1 MWIPLLS
8 KPQVFVCH
16 VPLNGQRQ
24 KWLREV
30 LDAWFALGAAPQV
43 LTPSSDPISF
53 QRDRRIEAEQLGKDF
68 YIVADDDCLPDTS
81 KEDFISEGLRMLKKH
96 PEFAM
101 LAPLPSNEN
110 IVEWT
115 PDERLDRYKTVSD
128 EEVMEHVSIG
138 GIRFCRKG
146 CLKTY
151 PPINRE
157 LPGYDWIHGDA
168 LRKAGKRVGYI
179 RSLRFNH
186 LGAGSST
193 VWNT

>member
-1 MWIPLLS
+1 MFLPWS
-8 KPQVFVCH
+8 KPTVFVCH
-16 VPLNGQRQ
+16 VPVNGQRQ

-43 LTPSSDPISF
+43 LSPSSDPISF
-53 QRDRRIEAEQLGKDF
+53 QRERRIEAEQKGGDF
-68 YIVADDDCLPDTS
+68 YILADDDCLPDV
-81 KEDFISEGLRMLKKH
+81 KNEDFIAQGMRVLKKH

-115 PDERLDRYKTVSD
+115 PDERLDHYKTAND
-128 EEVMEHVSIG
+128 EEVMEHTSVG

-146 CLKTY
+146 ALKIY
-151 PPINRE
+151 PAMHRE
-157 LPGYDWIHGDA
+157 LPGYDWLHGDA

-179 RSLRFNH
+179 RSLGFVH
-186 LGAGSST
+186 LGFGHST
-193 VWNT
+193 VWHV